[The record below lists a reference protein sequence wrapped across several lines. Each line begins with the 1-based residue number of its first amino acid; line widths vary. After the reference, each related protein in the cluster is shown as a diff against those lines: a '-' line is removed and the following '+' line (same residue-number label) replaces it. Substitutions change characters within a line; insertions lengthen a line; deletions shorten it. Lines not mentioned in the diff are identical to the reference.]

1 MSEGYR
7 PIRDGEWRV
16 PRSAL
21 KTIATERLKE
31 LAAPIVRDTMDHVQF
46 NPLAFTVKE
55 SALKGRISARIND
68 LAVPIIRGAK
78 N

>member
-1 MSEGYR
+1 MCEGYR

-16 PRSAL
+16 SRSAL
-21 KTIATERLKE
+21 KATATERLKE
-31 LAAPIVRDTMDHVQF
+31 LSAPIVRDTMDHVQF

-55 SALKGRISARIND
+55 SALKGRVPARINE
-68 LAVPIIRGAK
+68 LAVPVVRGVK